1 MDFPLAYEVKN
12 LLEILLLLGA
22 LNSNRFTLV
31 WEKTPLAKSLL
42 GGRAIPPQASFDSPF
57 LETLSLFDFSM
68 LMNDPIK
75 HNQTWPRVPY
85 KMPIDIPKF
94 DTNLKEDRE
103 THIPLITYGAHPTHS
118 CMVA

>member
-1 MDFPLAYEVKN
+1 
-12 LLEILLLLGA
+12 
-22 LNSNRFTLV
+22 
-31 WEKTPLAKSLL
+31 
-42 GGRAIPPQASFDSPF
+42 
-57 LETLSLFDFSM
+57 
-68 LMNDPIK
+68 MNDPIK